1 MRNLTDHIVFAGGGT
16 AGHLFPGLAVA
27 EHMRQHAP
35 QLRITFAGT
44 GKPFE
49 LRHVAAAGFEYL
61 QLSCYPFPRRA
72 GEALRFLSGNISG
85 YYEAKRFLREQDVD
99 LVVGLGGYASV
110 PAARAAAGLKI
121 PCVLL
126 EQNAVPGRA
135 TRWLAPAAALVC
147 SAFDGLRPHLRAKC
161 RVRVTGNPIRRAF
174 NEHLFAGEASET
186 AAARRKLVV
195 LGGSSGAQTLNE
207 QVPLALYKARA
218 VLGGWQVVHQ
228 TGTRDVARTRE
239 LYAKLGIRASVV
251 PFIDNMP
258 LALRTSQ
265 LAISRSGGTTLA
277 ELAASGLPAILLPL
291 PNATHDHQRKN
302 ADWFADNGAAT
313 TLDERELDGRLD
325 NHLAT
330 AIVDLAAAPRVRW
343 RMAQAMTR
351 LARPEATL
359 RVVRSIGSLLETGH
373 LAGI

>member
-1 MRNLTDHIVFAGGGT
+1 
-16 AGHLFPGLAVA
+16 
-27 EHMRQHAP
+27 
-35 QLRITFAGT
+35 
-44 GKPFE
+44 
-49 LRHVAAAGFEYL
+49 
-61 QLSCYPFPRRA
+61 
-72 GEALRFLSGNISG
+72 
-85 YYEAKRFLREQDVD
+85 
-99 LVVGLGGYASV
+99 
-110 PAARAAAGLKI
+110 
-121 PCVLL
+121 
-126 EQNAVPGRA
+126 
-135 TRWLAPAAALVC
+135 
-147 SAFDGLRPHLRAKC
+147 
-161 RVRVTGNPIRRAF
+161 
-174 NEHLFAGEASET
+174 
-186 AAARRKLVV
+186 
-195 LGGSSGAQTLNE
+195 
-207 QVPLALYKARA
+207 
-218 VLGGWQVVHQ
+218 
-228 TGTRDVARTRE
+228 
-239 LYAKLGIRASVV
+239 ASVV

-302 ADWFADNGAAT
+302 ADWFAENGAAT

-359 RVVRSIGSLLETGH
+359 RVARSIGSLLETGH